1 VVVVDRAGVVALAAA
16 DLADARIPHRR
27 FTNLS
32 MNSPLAPFPVRHRAF
47 TLIELLVVIAIIAI
61 LAGMLMP
68 ALGKAQRKAKDVAC
82 LNNLRQLGI
91 AIQTYAG
98 DNRDTLPAAEPFP
111 SLAPAGTNG
120 LPRIADV
127 LGPQLGYGT
136 GTNQPGNSVFKC
148 PLDVRYFDDGSSKR
162 SGYFLFEGTSY
173 EWNPYFNGKKL
184 GRTSSRMF
192 ILSQVPLMYDFSS
205 WHNAA
210 RVTAASTN
218 DALTTGVQVAGTKN
232 AVYTDGHVGPLR

>member
-1 VVVVDRAGVVALAAA
+1 MTPPASSA
-16 DLADARIPHRR
+16 
-27 FTNLS
+27 
-32 MNSPLAPFPVRHRAF
+32 SPRTRAF

-68 ALGKAQRKAKDVAC
+68 ALGKAQRKAKDIAC

-91 AIQTYAG
+91 ALITYAG
-98 DNRDTLPAAEPFP
+98 DNQDTLPAAEPLP
-111 SLAPAGTNG
+111 SLGPGGTNG

-127 LGPQLGYGT
+127 LAPQLGYGS

-162 SGYFLFEGTSY
+162 FGYFLAEGTSY

-184 GRTSSRMF
+184 GKTTSRMF
-192 ILSQVPLMYDFSS
+192 IVSQMPLMYDFSS
-205 WHNAA
+205 WHSAS

-218 DALTTGVQVAGTKN
+218 DALTTGVKVSGTKN
-232 AVYTDGHVGPLR
+232 AVYNDGHVGPLK